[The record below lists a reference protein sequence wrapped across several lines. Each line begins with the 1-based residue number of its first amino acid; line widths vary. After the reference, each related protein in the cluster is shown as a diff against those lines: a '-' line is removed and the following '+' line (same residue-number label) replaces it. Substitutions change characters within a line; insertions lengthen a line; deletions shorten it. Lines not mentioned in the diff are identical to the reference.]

1 MKEYVARGL
10 IVTSLGVPLNDTP
23 SFLAL
28 NVKHSDVTSVMV
40 ELQKN
45 FISR

>member
-1 MKEYVARGL
+1 MNEYVARGL
-10 IVTSLGVPLNDTP
+10 IVTSLGVPLNVTP

-28 NVKHSDVTSVMV
+28 KLKHSDVTSVIV